1 MMTET
6 TTNSVELAEGP
17 ARLGS
22 VLEQPQ
28 QASDVAQAVHDHIAS
43 VYAENWTNCNAN
55 LTTNIFASDRFNCG
69 VLAHADLSRTKGES
83 LGPRLD
89 RINWGL
95 RPRRDRRSPTTSA
108 TTKQY
113 ELEQQR

>member
-1 MMTET
+1 M
-6 TTNSVELAEGP
+6 SSWPRGRRDRGP
-17 ARLGS
+17 FWNN
-22 VLEQPQ
+22 PQ
-28 QASDVAQAVHDHIAS
+28 QVSDVTQVVHDHIAS
-43 VYAENWTNCNAN
+43 VYAENRTNCNAN

-95 RPRRDRRSPTTSA
+95 RPRRDRRVP
-108 TTKQY
+108 
-113 ELEQQR
+113 

>member
-1 MMTET
+1 M
-6 TTNSVELAEGP
+6 SSWSRGRRDRGP
-17 ARLGS
+17 LWNN
-22 VLEQPQ
+22 PQ
-28 QASDVAQAVHDHIAS
+28 QASDVTQAVHDHIAS
-43 VYAENWTNCNAN
+43 VYAENWTNYNAN

-108 TTKQY
+108 TTKQH

>member
-1 MMTET
+1 MS
-6 TTNSVELAEGP
+6 NWPRGRRDWGP
-17 ARLGS
+17 FWNN
-22 VLEQPQ
+22 PQ
-28 QASDVAQAVHDHIAS
+28 QASDVTQAVHDHIAS
-43 VYAENWTNCNAN
+43 VYAENWTNYNAN
-55 LTTNIFASDRFNCG
+55 LTTNIFASDRFNCD
-69 VLAHADLSRTKGES
+69 VLAHTDLSRTKGES

-108 TTKQY
+108 TTKQH